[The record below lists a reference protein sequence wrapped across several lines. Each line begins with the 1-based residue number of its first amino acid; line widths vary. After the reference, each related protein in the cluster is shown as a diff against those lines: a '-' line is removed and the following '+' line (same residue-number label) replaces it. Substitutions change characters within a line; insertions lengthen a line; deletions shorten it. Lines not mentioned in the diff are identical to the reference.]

1 MDETKKMQ
9 EKLIQEFTENYMEP
23 LFYFC
28 LKKTGDSEE
37 AQDLTQDIALN
48 ILTALNGKSIPTNFS
63 AWVWKI
69 ARNRYSVWADKKH
82 RRAESVTGA
91 DIADYEIEDENA
103 DILESVIHSEQ
114 LALLR
119 EGLAFISGD
128 YRDIVV
134 AFYIEDRSVRD
145 IAEALSLSQ
154 DTVKQRL
161 HRARK
166 ILKEGMNMAREF
178 GRLSFKPENIT
189 FSNSGKFGMM
199 NEPWIFLNRIL
210 CKNILLAAYRT
221 PSTAEE
227 LAIEV
232 GVALPYMEAELEDL
246 TDATLLR
253 KVGNKYE
260 ANIMIVS
267 ADAQEK
273 MNAHLQ
279 GLVHELTEH
288 ITKFMSIYTW
298 RDEYQPGWHGGY
310 QSAEDMKWTLLLQA
324 VDDVN
329 KEIGAR
335 YRQEE
340 GNNPQIGLWG
350 YTIRPNGGEWD
361 VVGMEECHCELP
373 SYIGLHGCMHAQDGE
388 MPNIPFGAYQIY
400 YKGIAG
406 KKSDIITY
414 NEGYALQQ
422 VVNGEVELVES
433 ALLGRLEEQGYLV
446 KKEGKYEPTFLVL
459 YQDAPPIKEEHKES
473 LMNFYESYMKAVE
486 VVDRHY
492 QYCLQQILA
501 EIPEFLK
508 ENKHQLNHI
517 VSSFLS
523 KIRGAVLEE
532 AICQGYLIYDEKKDN
547 RMLGVY
553 LYV

>member
-1 MDETKKMQ
+1 MEDTKKMQ
-9 EKLIQEFTENYMEP
+9 EKLIKEFTENYMEQM
-23 LFYFC
+23 FYFC

-48 ILTALNGKSIPTNFS
+48 ILTALNGKIIPTNFS

-69 ARNRYSVWADKKH
+69 ARNRYSVWADRKH
-82 RRAESVTGA
+82 RKAESVTGA

-103 DILESVIHSEQ
+103 DILEKVIHSEQ
-114 LALLR
+114 LARLR
-119 EGLAFISGD
+119 EELAFISGD
-128 YRDIVV
+128 YRNILV

-145 IAEALSLSQ
+145 IAVRLSLSQ

-199 NEPWIFLNRIL
+199 NEPWIFLNRVL

-267 ADAQEK
+267 ATAQEK

-279 GLVHELTEH
+279 GLIHELTEQ
-288 ITKFMSIYTW
+288 IINAMSIYTW
-298 RDEYQPGWHGGY
+298 RDTCQPGWHGGY
-310 QSAEDMKWTLLLQA
+310 QSAEDMKWTLLLQM
-324 VDDVN
+324 VDDMN
-329 KEIGAR
+329 KEIGMH

-340 GNNPQIGLWG
+340 GENPQIGPWG
-350 YTIRPNGGEWD
+350 FTIRPNGGEWD
-361 VVGMEECHCELP
+361 VVGMEECACEL
-373 SYIGLHGCMHAQDGE
+373 SSNVGLHGCMHAQDGE
-388 MPNIPFGAYQIY
+388 LPNIPLGAYQIY

-414 NEGYALQQ
+414 NEGYALQK
-422 VVNGEVELVES
+422 VTNGEAEKVED
-433 ALLGRLEEQGYLV
+433 ALLEGLEEQGYLV

-459 YQDAPPIKEEHKES
+459 YQDAPPITEEHQEILKS
-473 LMNFYESYMKAVE
+473 FYEAYMKAME
-486 VVDRHY
+486 LVDRHY
-492 QYCLQQILA
+492 QFCLKQILA

-508 ENKHQLNHI
+508 ENKHQLNH
-517 VSSFLS
+517 VVQSFLT
-523 KIRGAVLEE
+523 KLRGAVLEE
-532 AICQGYLIYDEKKDN
+532 AIHQGYLTYDEEKDN

>member
-1 MDETKKMQ
+1 MQ
-9 EKLIQEFTENYMEP
+9 EKLIKEFTENYMEQM
-23 LFYFC
+23 FYFC

-48 ILTALNGKSIPTNFS
+48 ILTALNGKTIPTNFS

-91 DIADYEIEDENA
+91 DIADYEIPDENA
-103 DILESVIHSEQ
+103 DILEKVIHSEQ
-114 LALLR
+114 LARLR
-119 EGLAFISGD
+119 EELAFISGD
-128 YRDIVV
+128 YRDIIV

-145 IAEALSLSQ
+145 IAQSLSLSQ

-178 GRLSFKPENIT
+178 GKLSFKPENIT

-199 NEPWIFLNRIL
+199 NEPWIYLNRIL

-227 LAIEV
+227 LTIEV

-246 TDATLLR
+246 TNATLLR

-267 ADAQEK
+267 AAAQEK

-279 GLVHELTEH
+279 GLIHELTEH
-288 ITKFMSIYTW
+288 IINSMSIHTW
-298 RDEYQPGWHGGY
+298 RDECQPGWHGGY
-310 QSAEDMKWTLLLQA
+310 QSAEDMKWTLLLQM
-324 VDDVN
+324 VDDMN
-329 KEIGAR
+329 KEIGMR

-340 GNNPQIGLWG
+340 GENPQIGPWG
-350 YTIRPNGGEWD
+350 FTIRPNGGEWD
-361 VVGMEECHCELP
+361 VVGMEECACELP
-373 SYIGLHGCMHAQDGE
+373 SNVGLHGCMHAQDGE
-388 MPNIPFGAYQIY
+388 LPGIPFGAYQIY

-406 KKSDIITY
+406 KKSDVITY

-422 VVNGEVELVES
+422 VVNGEAEKVES
-433 ALLGRLEEQGYLV
+433 ALLEHLEEQGYLV
-446 KKEGKYEPTFLVL
+446 KKDGKYEPTFLVL
-459 YQDAPPIKEEHKES
+459 YQDAPPMTEEQLELLKS
-473 LMNFYESYMKAVE
+473 FYEAYTKAME
-486 VVDRHY
+486 LVDRHY
-492 QYCLQQILA
+492 QFCLKQILA

-508 ENKHQLNHI
+508 ENKHQLNH
-517 VSSFLS
+517 VVQSFMTNL
-523 KIRGAVLEE
+523 RGAVLEE
-532 AICQGYLIYDEKKDN
+532 AIRQGYLTYDEEKDN